1 MTRAGVRRARLLA
14 LAGLAMVLAV
24 AFGGSA
30 RAQGFGERIRSYGV
44 TMTVQ
49 SDGSLLVVER
59 IDYDF
64 DGTSHHGIF
73 RDIPVRAPYDS
84 KFDRVYPIKVL
95 SVTATG
101 GASAKVATKS
111 MGDLLRIQ
119 IGDANR
125 EVTGEHVYTLTY
137 RVTGSLN
144 GFADHDELYWNAI
157 GTYWEVPIDR
167 ATASVSVPGRVTAA
181 ACFTGPLHSGLPC
194 FGTKVRGRTATFAR
208 SDLTAEEGMTVVVGF
223 PPGLVPKLH
232 PVLKERWAFQR
243 AFSLTPVTGSI
254 AGVLLLAVLFGLG
267 RLLWTTGRDR
277 RAAGSDIDAAF
288 GSSAGGER
296 TVPLFEKGTTPVEFA
311 PPEDIR
317 PGQIGTL
324 LDETANPLDATATI
338 IDLAVRGYLRIEE
351 IPKHGLFGKPDWR
364 LVLLKPSDGLLH
376 YEELLLEGLFEDAT
390 EKDPQGQPAVLM
402 SKLRT
407 HFAARLS
414 TVENAL
420 YDDATKRGWFA
431 GRPDKVRATWHA
443 RGWAVLIVAVILMF
457 VVAGRTHYGL
467 ITVPLVLAGLII
479 ISTAHR
485 MPRRTAKG
493 TGMVRRVR
501 GFRVY
506 MDTAEKQEARF
517 QERENI
523 FSKYLPYA
531 VVFGLTEKW
540 AKAFAHLGD
549 DVTQQLPWYVGMQA
563 FSPIGFA
570 SSIDH
575 FSTMAAGSIAT
586 SAASGGSGFS
596 GGFSGGGGGGGGGGS
611 W

>member
-1 MTRAGVRRARLLA
+1 MNVNRTQRLLGVAA
-14 LAGLAMVLAV
+14 LSVVLSAL
-24 AFGGSA
+24 AFGGTA
-30 RAQGFGERIRSYGV
+30 GAQSVGEHIRSYGV
-44 TMTVQ
+44 TLTVQ
-49 SDGSLLVVER
+49 PDGELLVVER

-64 DGTSHHGIF
+64 AGTSHHGIY
-73 RDIPVRAPYDS
+73 RDIPVRAPYDT

-111 MGDLLRIQ
+111 MNDLLRIQ
-119 IGDANR
+119 IGDANKT
-125 EVTGEHVYTLTY
+125 VTGEHVYTLTY

-144 GFADHDELYWNAI
+144 GFEDHDELYWNAI
-157 GTYWEVPIDR
+157 GQYWTVPIDR
-167 ATASVSVPGRVTAA
+167 ASVKVTVPGKVTRA

-194 FGTKVRGRTATFAR
+194 YGTKVSGRTATFG
-208 SDLTAEEGMTVVVGF
+208 STGLLPYEGITVAVGF
-223 PPGLVPKLH
+223 PTGLVPKPH

-243 AFSLTPVTGSI
+243 AFSLTPVTGSVT
-254 AGVLLLAVLFGLG
+254 GLLLLVILFGLG
-267 RLLWTTGRDR
+267 RLLWRTGRDR
-277 RAAGSDIDAAF
+277 RAAGSEIDAAF
-288 GSSAGGER
+288 GSSAGGEV

-317 PGQIGTL
+317 PGQVGTL
-324 LDETANPLDATATI
+324 LDETANPLDVTATI

-364 LVLLKPSDGLLH
+364 LVRLKPSDDLLE
-376 YEELLLEGLFEDAT
+376 YEQLLLDGLFEDAT
-390 EKDPQGQPAVLM
+390 EKDPQGNLSVLM
-402 SKLRT
+402 SELRK
-407 HFAARLS
+407 HFAARLVK
-414 TVENAL
+414 VENAL
-420 YDDATKRGWFA
+420 YDDATKRKWFA

-443 RGWAVLIVAVILMF
+443 RGWAVLIVAGIAMF

-467 ITVPLVLAGLII
+467 ITVPFVLAGLVII
-479 ISTAHR
+479 TTAHR
-485 MPRRTAKG
+485 MPRRSAKG

-506 MDTAEKQEARF
+506 IDTAEKQEARF

-549 DVTQQLPWYVGMQA
+549 DMTQMVPWYVGTQA
-563 FSPIGFA
+563 FSPVGFA
-570 SSIDH
+570 SSVDH

-586 SAASGGSGFS
+586 SAASGHSGFS